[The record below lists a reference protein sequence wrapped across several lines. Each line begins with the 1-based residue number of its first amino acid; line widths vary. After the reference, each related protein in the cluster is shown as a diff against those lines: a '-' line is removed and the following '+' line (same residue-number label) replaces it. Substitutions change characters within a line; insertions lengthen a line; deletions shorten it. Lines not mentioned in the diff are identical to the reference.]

1 MNIHLFHSMH
11 CVTVLGT
18 VVLEMRR
25 HNSHP
30 QESHG
35 HSGCIF
41 VVVVI
46 EIFQIVH
53 LFSGMHYHPN

>member
-1 MNIHLFHSMH
+1 MNIHLFHSMR
-11 CVTVLGT
+11 CVPVLGT

-25 HNSHP
+25 HNSHS

-41 VVVVI
+41 VVI
-46 EIFQIVH
+46 ETFQIVH
-53 LFSGMHYHPN
+53 LFSGVHDHPY